1 MKLIAMIPARYGATR
16 FPAKLMQDL
25 CGKPVI
31 VHTYERVA
39 DTRLFDEVYV
49 VTDDDRIEKVIREV
63 GGKVIRSK
71 KEHNSGSDRL
81 AEASRDLDV
90 DIIVN
95 VQGDEPFTDKENLQ
109 KVIDIFVK
117 DLTKSIAVASL
128 MERITDPDDI
138 ANPNNVKVVVNKFGE
153 ALYFSRN
160 IIPFPR
166 DPNTKVS
173 YYKHIGI
180 YAYRKEA
187 LQQFTELPPS
197 LLEET
202 EKLEQLRYLENGF
215 KIRLALT
222 DIPTIGIDT
231 PEDLERARKRLITQ
245 K

>member
-1 MKLIAMIPARYGATR
+1 MIPARYGATR

-49 VTDDDRIEKVIREV
+49 VTDDDRIEKAIREV

-187 LQQFTELPPS
+187 LQQFTELPPT

>member
-49 VTDDDRIEKVIREV
+49 VTDDDCIEKAIREV

-109 KVIDIFVK
+109 KVIDIFAK

>member
-1 MKLIAMIPARYGATR
+1 MIPARYGATR

-109 KVIDIFVK
+109 KVIDIFAK
-117 DLTKSIAVASL
+117 DLTKRIAVASL

-187 LQQFTELPPS
+187 LQQFTELPPT